1 MKENKLII
9 NEGMENLGKEIENIL
24 KYISTFWTKIQY
36 MKNNLL
42 GAFHRRIEMAK

>member
-24 KYISTFWTKIQY
+24 KYI
-36 MKNNLL
+36 
-42 GAFHRRIEMAK
+42 